1 MSHETLDDC
10 RPIKVVRHLRVVL
23 VAGGALPWRDEHL
36 AELEHWLV
44 QAYARIA
51 SMEER
56 NALRGYITWH
66 HLRRL
71 RRLGGKSVTH
81 GQALGVRHEV
91 SANVRLLA
99 WLETQ
104 GCDLASCTQDHIDA
118 WLAEGGVNRTMVR
131 AFLMWTSRHS
141 LAPALHVPFHRAE
154 FSAEVIAQDQR
165 WDLVRRLAH
174 DEGLDDVDRTAG
186 LLVLL
191 FAQQP
196 SRITQLTTEHVIDN
210 GDKVTVRLGK
220 VPADMPSPLDELVRR
235 LVKRRRGHSAVRLA
249 EEPPWLLPGGYS
261 GRPLAAAELSH
272 RLKQIGICPRAA
284 RHTAL
289 MDIATDL
296 PVVVVSRLLGFH
308 QNTADLWHRESQGFG
323 PEYAADLTR
332 R

>member
-1 MSHETLDDC
+1 MRPELKPVYAALLQVTPPALLAWLRRSSDRHILHYLARATGPVSHETLDDC

-71 RRLGGKSVTH
+71 RRLGGKPVTH

-131 AFLMWTSRHS
+131 AFLMWTSRRS

-174 DEGLDDVDRTAG
+174 HEGLDDVDRTAG

-196 SRITQLTTEHVIDN
+196 SRITQPGSTGAMPVDSFSEN
-210 GDKVTVRLGK
+210 EE
-220 VPADMPSPLDELVRR
+220 VP
-235 LVKRRRGHSAVRLA
+235 
-249 EEPPWLLPGGYS
+249 
-261 GRPLAAAELSH
+261 
-272 RLKQIGICPRAA
+272 C
-284 RHTAL
+284 
-289 MDIATDL
+289 DL
-296 PVVVVSRLLGFH
+296 R
-308 QNTADLWHRESQGFG
+308 
-323 PEYAADLTR
+323 
-332 R
+332 